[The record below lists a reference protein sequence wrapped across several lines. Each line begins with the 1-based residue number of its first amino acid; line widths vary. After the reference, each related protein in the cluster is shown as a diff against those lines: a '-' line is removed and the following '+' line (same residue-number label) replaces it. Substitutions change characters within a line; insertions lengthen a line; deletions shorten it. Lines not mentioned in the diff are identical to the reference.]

1 MLKSLYVKCLLVKE
15 VRFLKNTKIL
25 HLPKS
30 SPNRGGRYGTRH
42 FYMCHTQYSKKDWTS
57 INNRCQEA
65 TYTRNCS
72 TTDATRPSTR
82 LNQLFL

>member
-15 VRFLKNTKIL
+15 VRFKKKIQKFYTY
-25 HLPKS
+25 PNQV
-30 SPNRGGRYGTRH
+30 PINRGGRYGTRH
-42 FYMCHTQYSKKDWTS
+42 FYMCHIQYSKKDWTS

-72 TTDATRPSTR
+72 TTDAT
-82 LNQLFL
+82 